1 MIAGLIDH
9 VWQSVVFF
17 LAMWLAV
24 ASVRRHTARLRLWM
38 WRAAALKFVLPF
50 WLLFACG
57 AWLGFPVDQP
67 SDLPPPVF
75 IAAVRT
81 APPVVAPVRTAGP
94 SGYPLAVI
102 LAVMLSAAITCLR
115 AIQAGVRLERGRAR
129 AEAARLE
136 RDPDD
141 IEPSPGFV
149 HAAILSALCVVVVSA
164 PVLAG
169 ATHDRVRRHDLLMA
183 NATVLRRAHIVMDL
197 AAPGMGNRPR
207 VIANAKGVVIRNANV
222 QDLVAIAYGV
232 NQLSVWY
239 VQMFY
244 EDTPP
249 EIKYWVY
256 TPRYDVR
263 VAAPIRA
270 PEEFDSY
277 ALRQVVTKLL
287 AERFGLEVYVQQ
299 KCQPPCGVYNVPLP
313 PVQ

>member
-1 MIAGLIDH
+1 VIAGLVDH
-9 VWQSVVFF
+9 LWQSVLFF
-17 LAMWLAV
+17 VAMWLAV
-24 ASVRRHTARLRLWM
+24 TSVRRHTARLRLWM
-38 WRAAALKFVLPF
+38 WRAAAFKFGFPF

-67 SDLPPPVF
+67 SDLPPTAF
-75 IAAVRT
+75 IAAVR
-81 APPVVAPVRTAGP
+81 AVPPAVAPVTTAGP
-94 SGYPLAVI
+94 SGYPLVAA
-102 LAVMLSAAITCLR
+102 LTVMLLATLSCLSRIR
-115 AIQAGVRLERGRAR
+115 AGLQLEHLRAR

-149 HAAILSALCVVVVSA
+149 QAACLTALSVLVVSV

-169 ATHDRVRRHDLLMA
+169 ATHDRMRRHELLMA
-183 NATVLRRAHIVMDL
+183 NATALRGAHIEMNI

-207 VIANAKGVVIRNANV
+207 VTAHPQGVLIRNANV

-263 VAAPIRA
+263 VAAPIRQPA
-270 PEEFDSY
+270 EFDSY
-277 ALRQVVTKLL
+277 ALRQIVTKLL
-287 AERFGLEVYVQQ
+287 ADRFGLEVYVQR
-299 KCQPPCGVYNVPLP
+299 KCQLPCGVYNVPLP
-313 PVQ
+313 PVD

>member
-1 MIAGLIDH
+1 MIPALVDH
-9 VWQSVVFF
+9 LWQSVAFF
-17 LAMWLAV
+17 VAMWLAV
-24 ASVRRHTARLRLWM
+24 TSVRRHIARLRLWM
-38 WRAAALKFVLPF
+38 WRVAALKFLFPF

-67 SDLPPPVF
+67 SDLPPAAF
-75 IAAVRT
+75 IAAVRA
-81 APPVVAPVRTAGP
+81 APPAAAPARASGL
-94 SGYPLAVI
+94 SGYPLAGT
-102 LAVMLSAAITCLR
+102 LATMLLATLTCLR
-115 AIQAGVRLERGRAR
+115 RIQAGVQLEAWRAR
-129 AEAARLE
+129 QEAARQE

-149 HAAILSALCVVVVSA
+149 QSACLTALCVLVVCV

-169 ATHDRVRRHDLLMA
+169 ATHDRLRRHGLLMA
-183 NATVLRRAHIVMDL
+183 NATALRRAQVEMGI

-207 VIANAKGVVIRNANV
+207 VIAEAHGVVIRNANV

-263 VAAPIRA
+263 VVAPIRA
-270 PEEFDSY
+270 PAEFDSY
-277 ALRQVVTKLL
+277 ALRQIVTKLL
-287 AERFGLEVYVQQ
+287 ADRFGLEIYVQQ
-299 KCQPPCGVYNVPLP
+299 KCQPPCGVYHVPLP
-313 PVQ
+313 PVE